1 MLKAD
6 TADAGNGFCCV
17 DHHCRKSNSPVVQFQ
32 VHIATSVVCGKEGEE
47 REEKEKKKNKK
58 PTREC
63 LKEVFITKMNS
74 KFYHIFHISLYKT
87 FIAQGTHSLCTLYS
101 AVIPSQK
108 TVRPR
113 TGAHTCMYAHTR
125 TAAVVRKAQNVLKST
140 WFCFHNWY
148 LTNVGGPTWLQVQSL
163 GCKGEHPYL
172 HSAAGGDAGPQLGRC
187 LHCQQYLERREW
199 CYNSTCERRAS
210 SECITQT
217 WPAGASKHNS
227 RRLQIN
233 VCVSMLTAGS
243 LSSPLMKILRVYKR
257 GSWQKKKNPTL

>member
-163 GCKGEHPYL
+163 GCKGEHPYPTL
-172 HSAAGGDAGPQLGRC
+172 CSWWRC
-187 LHCQQYLERREW
+187 RATAREVFALPTVPWEEGMVLQQYLWTEGQLRMHHT
-199 CYNSTCERRAS
+199 SMAS
-210 SECITQT
+210 RSI
-217 WPAGASKHNS
+217 
-227 RRLQIN
+227 
-233 VCVSMLTAGS
+233 
-243 LSSPLMKILRVYKR
+243 
-257 GSWQKKKNPTL
+257 

>member
-1 MLKAD
+1 M
-6 TADAGNGFCCV
+6 
-17 DHHCRKSNSPVVQFQ
+17 
-32 VHIATSVVCGKEGEE
+32 
-47 REEKEKKKNKK
+47 
-58 PTREC
+58 
-63 LKEVFITKMNS
+63 KEVFITKMNS

-257 GSWQKKKNPTL
+257 GSWQKKKIQPYEHLLSMNWYWFCSHCDSYSLTQDTTRCPVLFLIQT